1 MTQLY
6 KRFIEIDR
14 DITILKTMMSDRTLS
29 DEELKAIQSGI
40 DALTAKQ
47 KFFSLETMEKR
58 QRGIQK
64 AKEENRY
71 KGRKSI
77 DIDNDTFEKEYARYI
92 RREITKCDLANIL
105 HISRPTLNKIIKNH
119 EVKT

>member
-1 MTQLY
+1 
-6 KRFIEIDR
+6 
-14 DITILKTMMSDRTLS
+14 MMSDRILS

-47 KFFSLETMEKR
+47 KFFNLETMEKR
-58 QRGIQK
+58 RYGIQK

-71 KGRKSI
+71 KGRKPI
-77 DIDNDTFEKEYARYI
+77 DIDNDTFEKEYARYMH
-92 RREITKCDLANIL
+92 REITKCDLANIL